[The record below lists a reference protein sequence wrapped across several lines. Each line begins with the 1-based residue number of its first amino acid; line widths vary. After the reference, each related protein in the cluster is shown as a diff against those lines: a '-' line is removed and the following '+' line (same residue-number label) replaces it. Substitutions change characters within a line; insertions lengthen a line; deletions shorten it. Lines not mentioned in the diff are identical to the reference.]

1 MEESGETQVPKR
13 TDNRS
18 DVTNNHDAVNQNA
31 REVKDQ
37 KDQKSTPTPK
47 LPDDTYHEVDKLLKV
62 RRIGGQTQYLVKWK
76 GNYQSSWEPD
86 DYITEN
92 PQTRISYPKDED
104 GTETKKEK
112 ITVLQKL
119 GCLASNIYWVSI

>member
-1 MEESGETQVPKR
+1 MEEAGETQVPKR

-47 LPDDTYHEVDKLLKV
+47 LSDDTYYEVDKLLKV

-76 GNYQSSWEPD
+76 GNYPSSWEPE
-86 DYITEN
+86 DYITEK
-92 PQTRISYPKDED
+92 PKREFH
-104 GTETKKEK
+104 TQRTKMGRRRRKRK
-112 ITVLQKL
+112 SQFYK
-119 GCLASNIYWVSI
+119 N